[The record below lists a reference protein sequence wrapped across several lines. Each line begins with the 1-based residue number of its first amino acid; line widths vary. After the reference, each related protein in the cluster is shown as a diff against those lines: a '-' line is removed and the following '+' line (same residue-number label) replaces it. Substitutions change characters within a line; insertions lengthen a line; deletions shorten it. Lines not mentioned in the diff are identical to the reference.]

1 MVQYTFEKFWK
12 ETEYFSELNADDC
25 ELLRKVSKQAKS
37 LENNKD
43 ELKSLIKYIDLTT
56 LSGDDTPAKVIQLA
70 SKAILPYPQQPDIRC
85 AAVCVYPAR
94 ILDVVKYLK
103 KENQDLEIA
112 SVAGGFPSGQYHLAS
127 RLLEVKL
134 AVGDGAN
141 EIDTVINRAAALD
154 GQWETVFDELKQ
166 MKELCQ
172 APVKLK
178 VILAVGDLKTNEN
191 VHKASWAAMLAGADF
206 IKTSTGKEDVNATLE
221 YSLVMCKAI
230 KRFHQLTGCKIGF
243 KPAGG
248 IKTISDA
255 ISYRCVVEEVLG
267 NAWISSEYFR
277 IGASSLLDNITK
289 HLNP

>member
-1 MVQYTFEKFWK
+1 MVQYTFESFWK
-12 ETEYFSELNADDC
+12 ETENYSELNADDC
-25 ELLRKVSKQAKS
+25 ELLQKVSKQAKS

-43 ELKSLIKYIDLTT
+43 ELKNLIKYIDLTT
-56 LSGDDTPAKVIQLA
+56 LSGDDTPAKVHP
-70 SKAILPYPQQPDIRC
+70 SIRC

-94 ILDVVKYLK
+94 ILDVVNYLK

-134 AVGDGAN
+134 AVADGAN

-154 GQWETVFDELKQ
+154 GQWETVYGELKQ

-172 APVKLK
+172 TPVKLK
-178 VILAVGDLKTNEN
+178 VILAVGDLKRNEH

-230 KRFHQLTGCKIGF
+230 KRFHELTGCKIGF

-248 IKTISDA
+248 IKTVSDA
-255 ISYRCVVEEVLG
+255 LSYRCLVEEVLG
-267 NAWISSEYFR
+267 NEWITPEYFR